1 MTFGDFVEGGGGGV
15 VALDATS
22 GAELWRATPGRVR
35 NSAAVAGDEV
45 VVFHQGLAFAFSTR
59 GAAADAVEHAAA
71 DGTIVSPMPGR
82 IIAAEV
88 RVGDSIVEGS
98 KLVTLEAMKMEHS
111 LTAPFDGIVTELN
124 AVEGAQVSEGDVL
137 ARIERREA

>member
-1 MTFGDFVEGGGGGV
+1 MNGAPDCRVVLAHGGERRV
-15 VALDATS
+15 IDVAQPHAFAA
-22 GAELWRATPGRVR
+22 G
-35 NSAAVAGDEV
+35 SAAVAGDEV